1 MDYVELRIS
10 ASDPAA
16 LELLYVDLEDM
27 PVEAVE
33 QDGNDLLA
41 YIPADQWTGEVNFS
55 LAASVADLKWTHR
68 RIAHQNWNAV
78 WESSF
83 DPLSVGKELLIYAP
97 FHQDVNPRD
106 YRYAV
111 QMVPKMAFGTGHH
124 PTTYLMLERVLE
136 ADLKGAQVLDMGCG
150 TAVLAIVALMHGAA
164 QGVGIEIEPY
174 AADNARELTE
184 RHGMADRLDIRTG
197 DASQLAAHEQF
208 DVVYAN
214 IHRNVLLADMPRYA
228 QVLKSGGRLHL
239 SGFYRADAAA
249 IRAAA
254 EAAGL
259 SFSAQHE
266 REAWVAMTVEKPVN

>member
-1 MDYVELRIS
+1 MDYIELRIT

-16 LELLYVDLEDM
+16 LELLYVDLESM

-41 YIPADQWTGEVNFS
+41 YIPAGEWTGEAAFPLASS
-55 LAASVADLKWTHR
+55 LAEIRWTER

-83 DPLSVGKELLIYAP
+83 DPLSVGSELIIYAP
-97 FHQDVNPRD
+97 FHQDVNLNA
-106 YRYAV
+106 YRYRIE
-111 QMVPKMAFGTGHH
+111 MVPKMAFGTGHH

-136 ADLKGAQVLDMGCG
+136 AELNGKKVLDMGCG
-150 TAVLAIVALMHGAA
+150 TAVLAILALMHGAS
-164 QGVGIEIEPY
+164 QGVGIEIEAY
-174 AADNARELTE
+174 AADNARELVE
-184 RHGMADRLDIRTG
+184 RHQLGDRLEIRTG
-197 DASQLAAHEQF
+197 DANRLGSDETF
-208 DVVYAN
+208 DVIYAN

-228 QVLKSGGRLHL
+228 AALNPGGTLHL
-239 SGFYRADAAA
+239 SGFYRADAPA

-259 SFSAQHE
+259 APRAQHE
-266 REAWVAMTVEKPVN
+266 REAWVALTVEKTVE

>member
-41 YIPADQWTGEVNFS
+41 YIPADQWTGEVDFP
-55 LAASVADLKWTHR
+55 LAASVAELTWTYRH
-68 RIAHQNWNAV
+68 IAHQNWNAV

-111 QMVPKMAFGTGHH
+111 QMVP
-124 PTTYLMLERVLE
+124 
-136 ADLKGAQVLDMGCG
+136 
-150 TAVLAIVALMHGAA
+150 
-164 QGVGIEIEPY
+164 
-174 AADNARELTE
+174 
-184 RHGMADRLDIRTG
+184 
-197 DASQLAAHEQF
+197 
-208 DVVYAN
+208 
-214 IHRNVLLADMPRYA
+214 
-228 QVLKSGGRLHL
+228 
-239 SGFYRADAAA
+239 
-249 IRAAA
+249 
-254 EAAGL
+254 
-259 SFSAQHE
+259 
-266 REAWVAMTVEKPVN
+266 

>member
-41 YIPADQWTGEVNFS
+41 YIPADQWTGEVDFP
-55 LAASVADLKWTHR
+55 LAASVAELTWTYRH
-68 RIAHQNWNAV
+68 IAHQNWNAV

-83 DPLSVGKELLIYAP
+83 DPLSIGSELLIYAP
-97 FHQDVNPRD
+97 FHQGVNPSD

-124 PTTYLMLERVLE
+124 PTTYLMLECVLE
-136 ADLKGAQVLDMGCG
+136 ANLKGAQVLDMGCG

-174 AADNARELTE
+174 AADNARELT
-184 RHGMADRLDIRTG
+184 
-197 DASQLAAHEQF
+197 
-208 DVVYAN
+208 
-214 IHRNVLLADMPRYA
+214 VL
-228 QVLKSGGRLHL
+228 H
-239 SGFYRADAAA
+239 
-249 IRAAA
+249 
-254 EAAGL
+254 
-259 SFSAQHE
+259 
-266 REAWVAMTVEKPVN
+266 

>member
-41 YIPADQWTGEVNFS
+41 YIPADQWTGEVAFP
-55 LAASVADLKWTHR
+55 LAASVADLTWTHR
-68 RIAHQNWNAV
+68 SIAHQNWNAV

-97 FHQDVNPRD
+97 FHQDINPAE

-136 ADLKGAQVLDMGCG
+136 ADLNGAKVLDMGCG

-174 AADNARELTE
+174 AADNARELSE
-184 RHGMADRLDIRTG
+184 LHGMANRLDIRTG
-197 DASQLAAHEQF
+197 DASQLAAEEQF

-228 QVLKSGGRLHL
+228 GVLKPGGALHL
-239 SGFYRADAAA
+239 SGFYRADAEV
-249 IRAAA
+249 IKS
-254 EAAGL
+254 EATRSGL
-259 SFSAQHE
+259 RFVAQHE
-266 REAWVAMTVEKPVN
+266 REAWVALTVEKPVN